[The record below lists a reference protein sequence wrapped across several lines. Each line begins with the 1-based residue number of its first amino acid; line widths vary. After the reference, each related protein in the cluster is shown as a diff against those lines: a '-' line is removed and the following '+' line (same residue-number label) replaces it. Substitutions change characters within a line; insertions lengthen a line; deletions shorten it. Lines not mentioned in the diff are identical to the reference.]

1 MSGLYQR
8 TSQSLQGLTDV
19 VITNI
24 QNGQAPVYDAT
35 SKVYKNQNVL
45 TPSSLP
51 SGSSGDVIISDGAG
65 GIFST
70 TGLNVNPSNGNIT
83 GTFLNVEDT
92 IVKIANNAGSG
103 AGGDTISIGWNSGTS
118 AGSDAVAIGT
128 NAGQGGGN
136 NSISLGKNAQ
146 ATYNGSIVIN
156 SLGTTTTSQEENAC
170 YINPLRNVNNIATLT
185 TTNVVQY
192 NDTTKELIKT
202 EDLYTRHIKN
212 TDLQND
218 GTLTNV
224 GTATLYNGQLTVGV
238 TANKIINGSNTLVV
252 DFATNKVGVNQLTPA
267 EELDVNGNIKLNGK
281 IEVSNGVGSIGQ
293 VLSSNGASAV
303 SWTNDLDQMRTTTT
317 FNINSPLQLGGSY
330 GTGTGGQAVL
340 ASNASLT
347 HPSWINIYDLL
358 YPVNSV
364 KIMYGV
370 WGGFTGQTWVEFG
383 QGRTLVGLDSGDVD
397 FDTIG
402 ETGGAKTHTLIVNE
416 MPSHTHTQNAH
427 SHAQTKPTAR
437 GGSTGV
443 PTGVD
448 ELGINLTSSPASTQ
462 NATAT
467 NQNTGGNQPHN
478 NLQPY
483 IVVRYYRRTA

>member
-8 TSQSLQGLTDV
+8 TTESLEGLTDV
-19 VITNI
+19 DITNI

-35 SKVYKNQNVL
+35 SQVYTNQTIL

-51 SGSSGDVIISDGAG
+51 TGSSGDVIISNGTG
-65 GIFST
+65 GIEST
-70 TGLNVNPSNGNIT
+70 INLNVNPINGNIT
-83 GTFLNVEDT
+83 GSFVNVSSTT
-92 IVKIANNAGSG
+92 IKLGSG
-103 AGGDTISIGWNSGTS
+103 SLSATDAVGIGWNAGFGANNKSVSIGTIAGGS
-118 AGSDAVAIGT
+118 AG
-128 NAGQGGGN
+128 
-136 NSISLGKNAQ
+136 NSSVSLGYNAK
-146 ATYNGSIVIN
+146 ADDANCIVIN
-156 SLGTTTTSQEENAC
+156 ATGALLESGTPSSFNIAPVRDINAKTL
-170 YINPLRNVNNIATLT
+170 INPY
-185 TTNVVQY
+185 VVQY
-192 NDTTKELIKT
+192 DELTKEMFKS
-202 EDLYTRHIKN
+202 EDILTRDIKN
-212 TDLQND
+212 RDIQND

-224 GTATLYNGQLTVGV
+224 GTASLYNGQLTIGV
-238 TANKIINGSNTLVV
+238 TANKIINGTNTLVV

>member
-35 SKVYKNQNVL
+35 SKVYKNQTVL

-70 TGLNVNPSNGNIT
+70 TGLNVNPSNGHIT

-92 IVKIANNAGSG
+92 IVKIANNAGAG
-103 AGGDTISIGWNSGTS
+103 AGGDTISIGWNSGTN
-118 AGSDAVAIGT
+118 AGNDAVSIGT
-128 NAGQGGGN
+128 NAGQGAGN

-146 ATYNGSIVIN
+146 ATYNNSIVIN
-156 SLGTTTTSQEENAC
+156 SLGTTTTAQEENAC

-185 TTNVVQY
+185 TQYVVQY

-267 EELDVNGNIKLNGK
+267 EELDVNGNVKFNGT
-281 IEVSNGVGSIGQ
+281 IEVSNGVGSAGQ
-293 VLSSNGASAV
+293 VLSSNAGSPATWINVPPPTFVFGSFDILGGNFNLITNNYTTITALKQQTGVTATGMSVNSSTGIITLDTAGLYLLNASFTIGQQGGGGGLNEAYLYVTDSANSAIKLIATYSDNAVSGDFWRTITLSGHAVIPAPTSPYQIMFRALGSTNGSLTSIRDGVNSSGASI
-303 SWTNDLDQMRTTTT
+303 L
-317 FNINSPLQLGGSY
+317 
-330 GTGTGGQAVL
+330 
-340 ASNASLT
+340 
-347 HPSWINIYDLL
+347 
-358 YPVNSV
+358 
-364 KIMYGV
+364 KI
-370 WGGFTGQTWVEFG
+370 
-383 QGRTLVGLDSGDVD
+383 
-397 FDTIG
+397 
-402 ETGGAKTHTLIVNE
+402 A
-416 MPSHTHTQNAH
+416 
-427 SHAQTKPTAR
+427 
-437 GGSTGV
+437 
-443 PTGVD
+443 
-448 ELGINLTSSPASTQ
+448 
-462 NATAT
+462 
-467 NQNTGGNQPHN
+467 
-478 NLQPY
+478 
-483 IVVRYYRRTA
+483 